1 MKALYRF
8 GLLAALLIWCSS
20 AMALEDELTF
30 ASKEQEALYRQLTAE
45 LRCPKCQNQ
54 NIADSHA
61 VVAVDMRKKTYQLVQ
76 QGKTHDDVVEYMKQR
91 YGDFVYYQP
100 PLRASTIWLWLL
112 PALLVVALGVVA
124 WRRTRN
130 QQADGVDAAAPSNQP
145 ATDAEL
151 QALIDA
157 ATRGKS
163 RD

>member
-1 MKALYRF
+1 MSRVAISWLVAVLLFWSF
-8 GLLAALLIWCSS
+8 GSVAAV
-20 AMALEDELTF
+20 EEELTF

-76 QGKTHDDVVEYMKQR
+76 QGNTHEDVVDYMKQR

-100 PLRASTIWLWLL
+100 PLRASTIWLWVL
-112 PALLVVALGVVA
+112 PVLLVLGLAGVA

-130 QQADGVDAAAPSNQP
+130 QQSTDAEKITIHTN
-145 ATDAEL
+145 TDAEL

>member
-1 MKALYRF
+1 
-8 GLLAALLIWCSS
+8 
-20 AMALEDELTF
+20 
-30 ASKEQEALYRQLTAE
+30 
-45 LRCPKCQNQ
+45 
-54 NIADSHA
+54 
-61 VVAVDMRKKTYQLVQ
+61 
-76 QGKTHDDVVEYMKQR
+76 MKQR

-130 QQADGVDAAAPSNQP
+130 QQDDEVAAPVVGSQP

>member
-1 MKALYRF
+1 MMRLPKAWFLL
-8 GLLAALLIWCSS
+8 GLLLCSTAAS
-20 AMALEDELTF
+20 ALEDELTF

-76 QGKTHDDVVEYMKQR
+76 QGKTHDDVVDYMKQR

-112 PALLVVALGVVA
+112 PVLLVIGLGGVA

-130 QQADGVDAAAPSNQP
+130 QAFAAAPDSGSHP
-145 ATDAEL
+145 STDAEL

>member
-1 MKALYRF
+1 MMRLTKAWFLL
-8 GLLAALLIWCSS
+8 GLLLCSTAAS
-20 AMALEDELTF
+20 ALEDELTF

-76 QGKTHDDVVEYMKQR
+76 QGKTHDDVVDYMKQR

-112 PALLVVALGVVA
+112 PVLLVIGLGAVA

-130 QQADGVDAAAPSNQP
+130 QAVAAAPNSGP
-145 ATDAEL
+145 HPSTDAEL

>member
-8 GLLAALLIWCSS
+8 GLLAALLLWCSS

-30 ASKEQEALYRQLTAE
+30 ASKDQEALYRQLTAE

-76 QGKTHDDVVEYMKQR
+76 QGKTHDDVVAYMKQR

-112 PALLVVALGVVA
+112 PALLVVGLGVVG
-124 WRRTRN
+124 WRRARSSQTTGPN
-130 QQADGVDAAAPSNQP
+130 AAVTTQQTA
-145 ATDAEL
+145 DAEL